1 MLEWGGVNDGV
12 FLVGV
17 IVDLPG
23 IGVVTGVLICDVRPA
38 AIDDGEDVA
47 RRLRSVTSFRL

>member
-38 AIDDGEDVA
+38 ASDDGDDVA
-47 RRLRSVTSFRL
+47 RRLRSLTSFRL